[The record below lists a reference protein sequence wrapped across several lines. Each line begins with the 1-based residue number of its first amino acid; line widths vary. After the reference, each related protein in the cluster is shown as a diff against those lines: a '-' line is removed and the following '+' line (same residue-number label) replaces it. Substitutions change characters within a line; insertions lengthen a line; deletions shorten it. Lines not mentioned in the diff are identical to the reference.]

1 PVPGGAAAGDRR
13 GPGRGRRPRP
23 LRRHGVAAG
32 PRRIP
37 GRLRA
42 LRSGGLGVSRR
53 PLRVRTWG
61 ACTGVPAMFCDFLLA
76 SAHHLLLFGLVAML
90 AIQSALLAR
99 PIDAAAARRL
109 VGVDRGYG
117 TAAGPLLLAGVARVL
132 WGATGAACSLRSP
145 WVRARVGPFG
155 PAALLSVRPAL
166 AFVGW
171 RRQATKQPGGAPDPA
186 RVARIRTLVRIE
198 LVLVALIFVF
208 AAAMA
213 RHGGL

>member
-1 PVPGGAAAGDRR
+1 
-13 GPGRGRRPRP
+13 
-23 LRRHGVAAG
+23 
-32 PRRIP
+32 
-37 GRLRA
+37 
-42 LRSGGLGVSRR
+42 
-53 PLRVRTWG
+53 
-61 ACTGVPAMFCDFLLA
+61 MFCDFLLA

-117 TAAGPLLLAGVARVL
+117 TAAGLLLLAGVARVF
-132 WGATGAACSLRSP
+132 WGVKGAGFYLHNP
-145 WVRARVGPFG
+145 WFHAKVGAFVL
-155 PAALLSVRPAL
+155 AALLSILPTL
-166 AFVGW
+166 AFIGW
-171 RRQATKQPGGAPDPA
+171 RRQATKQPGWAPDPA

-198 LVLVALIFVF
+198 LALVALIFVF